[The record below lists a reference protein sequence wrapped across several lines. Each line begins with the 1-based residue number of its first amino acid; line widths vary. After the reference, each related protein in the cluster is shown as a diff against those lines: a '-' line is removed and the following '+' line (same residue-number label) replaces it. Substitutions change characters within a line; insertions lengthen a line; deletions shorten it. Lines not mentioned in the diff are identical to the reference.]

1 MVTIERFA
9 GISSESIA
17 AFRCTIEGEVITP
30 EDGAYGSARQLWNA
44 AFQKFPGVI
53 VRAATTEDVVRAIH
67 FADEHQ
73 APIAVRSGGHS
84 LAGLSS
90 NDGGVVIDLS
100 RMDAVEVD
108 PDTRQAWVQPGVTSE
123 VLAAATLPHGLVLT
137 TGDAPTVGIGGLTLG
152 GGIGWF
158 VRKHGLTID
167 HLLEVE
173 VVMAD
178 GRVLVAN
185 QREHAD
191 LFWAV
196 RGGGGNFGIVTRYHF
211 RLNQTGPVL
220 VGAILLPMTPEAV
233 RGYVG
238 VATAAPDELSTQLI
252 LASAPPAPFVPQDV
266 VGTPVAMVVACWSG
280 DHDEGRAVLARF
292 SELAGGPLVEL
303 VEAMPYAAMFEL
315 MREPTRPGLYGSV
328 RSSFLRSIED
338 GLIEAMLTELPPGES
353 IAQIRVLGGAMARVS
368 PEATAFAHR
377 DKPYLLLFA
386 GSGVDE
392 RDGAEA
398 AAWVERAWTRS
409 ETWADGAYVN
419 FLSDRDA
426 GARVHEAYPAATYQR
441 LADVKSRYD
450 PDNRF
455 RGNQNVRPS

>member
-1 MVTIERFA
+1 MVTVERPA
-9 GISSESIA
+9 GISSDSVA
-17 AFRCTIEGEVITP
+17 ALRSTIEGDVITP

-44 AFQKFPGVI
+44 AFQRFPAFI
-53 VRAATTEDVVRAIH
+53 VRAASTEDVVRAVG
-67 FADEHQ
+67 FANEHE
-73 APIAVRSGGHS
+73 AAIAVRSGGHS

-100 RMDAVEVD
+100 RMDAIEVD
-108 PDTRQAWVQPGVTSE
+108 PAARQAWVQPGVTSE

-167 HLLEVE
+167 HLLDVE
-173 VVMAD
+173 VVTAD

-185 QREHAD
+185 EREHAD

-196 RGGGGNFGIVTRYHF
+196 RGGGGNFGVATRYHF
-211 RLNQTGPVL
+211 RLDQTGPVL
-220 VGAILLPMTPEAV
+220 AGVILLPMTPEAV
-233 RGYVG
+233 RGYVD
-238 VATAAPDELSTQLI
+238 VATAAPEDLSTQLI
-252 LASAPPAPFVPQDV
+252 LAVAPPAPFVPQDV

-280 DHDEGRAVLARF
+280 DHDQGRGVLARF
-292 SELAGGPLVEL
+292 SQLAGGPLVEL

-315 MREPTRPGLYGSV
+315 MREPTRPGLHGSV

-338 GLIEAMLTELPPGES
+338 GLIDAMLTELPPGES
-353 IAQIRVLGGAMARVS
+353 IAQIRVLGGAMARV
-368 PEATAFAHR
+368 PAEATAFAHR
-377 DKPYLLLFA
+377 DKPFMLLFA
-386 GSGVDE
+386 GSGSSE
-392 RDGAEA
+392 HDGADA
-398 AAWVERAWTRS
+398 AAWVERAWTRA
-409 ETWADGAYVN
+409 EAWADGAYVN
-419 FLSDRDA
+419 FLGDRDA

-441 LADVKSRYD
+441 LADVKAKYD
-450 PDNRF
+450 PKNRF